1 MNSIAG
7 VKSLMVKDFLKHES
21 CHQNYV
27 TIVHNAKDGSKV
39 EDEYDL
45 VSKTIDDTVIQ
56 NGVCITLDSLLKIK
70 GVDEKNIGNQSRRNM
85 KSFIQ
90 RNYSGNVA
98 FLSTESKKSQLV
110 MSMSSLEN
118 VSRGKKTLFNA
129 VPVSDK
135 TTLRHASNVLRKMI
149 IDSVDDLPWPPTVE
163 SLEKRLESTPALL
176 IQFFKMLLTT

>member
-1 MNSIAG
+1 
-7 VKSLMVKDFLKHES
+7 
-21 CHQNYV
+21 
-27 TIVHNAKDGSKV
+27 
-39 EDEYDL
+39 
-45 VSKTIDDTVIQ
+45 
-56 NGVCITLDSLLKIK
+56 
-70 GVDEKNIGNQSRRNM
+70 M

-163 SLEKRLESTPALL
+163 SLEKRL
-176 IQFFKMLLTT
+176 

>member
-1 MNSIAG
+1 M
-7 VKSLMVKDFLKHES
+7 
-21 CHQNYV
+21 
-27 TIVHNAKDGSKV
+27 
-39 EDEYDL
+39 
-45 VSKTIDDTVIQ
+45 DT
-56 NGVCITLDSLLKIK
+56 LLKIK

-118 VSRGKKTLFNA
+118 ISRGKKTLFNA

-149 IDSVDDLPWPPTVE
+149 IDSVDDLPWPPTVW
-163 SLEKRLESTPALL
+163 RNA
-176 IQFFKMLLTT
+176 